1 MDDNVSPRRIAP
13 PIFSGVGI
21 FPGHLQTR
29 PCSSC
34 RRLAGHG
41 FGPPEEPGSAL
52 GLLSCLLIGRQAPSD
67 PSISRLLTS
76 TETGGRR
83 SQIFCRDEK
92 IYRQSEGDPVGLTGG
107 EKAIL
112 SAWILRSAKGDFRG
126 PSRRARKPTP
136 MDSPRLFFRSR
147 VPITL
152 ARGQEREFQC
162 PGGG

>member
-1 MDDNVSPRRIAP
+1 MDDDVSPRRIAP

-52 GLLSCLLIGRQAPSD
+52 GLPSCLLIGRQAPTD
-67 PSISRLLTS
+67 PSISACLLLRKLEGEGLKYFAEMRKFTDN
-76 TETGGRR
+76 RR
-83 SQIFCRDEK
+83 
-92 IYRQSEGDPVGLTGG
+92 GDPVGLTGG

-126 PSRRARKPTP
+126 PYRRARKPTP
-136 MDSPRLFFRSR
+136 MDSTRLFFRSR